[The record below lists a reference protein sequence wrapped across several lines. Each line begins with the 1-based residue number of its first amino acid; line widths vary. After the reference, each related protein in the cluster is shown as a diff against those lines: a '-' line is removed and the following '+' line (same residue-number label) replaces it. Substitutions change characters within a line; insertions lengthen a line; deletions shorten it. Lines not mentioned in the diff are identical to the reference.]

1 MDKTNLGT
9 IELDGNTYD
18 VTIEDIKETEEGF
31 DLDDLTALGLFQD
44 TSTPKKDIHHPM
56 AFSKHESG

>member
-9 IELDGNTYD
+9 VEIDGNTYD
-18 VTIEDIKETEEGF
+18 VTIEDIKENEEGF
-31 DLDDLTALGLFQD
+31 DLEDLTALGLFQD
-44 TSTPKKDIHHPM
+44 TTTAKEAIHHPM